1 MINRPRIR
9 IVAGM
14 IALGL
19 ATTAFAS
26 PASVALSQAVK
37 EGAHIF
43 NTDSFGGHEPSFH
56 GQHTTC
62 SSCHIDG
69 GRVMGRLPNGKR
81 IPSLVNAAAI
91 FPRYNPKLHK
101 VITLETQIRHCVANG
116 LMGHPPAYGS
126 QTMAD
131 LVSYL
136 GSLAHGQRVM
146 IGGMPR

>member
-1 MINRPRIR
+1 MKNSRIT
-9 IVAGM
+9 ILVGAVAF
-14 IALGL
+14 AVT
-19 ATTAFAS
+19 TTAFAS
-26 PASVALSQAVK
+26 PASVALSQAVQK
-37 EGAHIF
+37 GAHIF
-43 NTDSFGGHEPSFH
+43 NTDSFGSHERNAR

-62 SSCHIDG
+62 STCHIDG

-91 FPRYNPKLHK
+91 FPRYNPKMHK
-101 VITLETQIRHCVANG
+101 VITLETQIRGCVMNG
-116 LMGHPPAYGS
+116 LLGHPPAYGS

-146 IGGMPR
+146 IGGKPR